1 MIQYIIW
8 DAGGTLFDTYPAKS
22 RAIQEA
28 LAALGGQAAYEDVLR
43 LTRIT
48 THHALE
54 TLAQRHDVDL
64 EALRSEYE
72 ERYRAVPSEAQP
84 PFPGVREICQYICTL
99 GENFVVT
106 HRAASSLNR
115 LLRAHELDMYFADSL
130 TKESPFPRK
139 PDPASTEAILA
150 VHRLDRSRTLA
161 IGDRKIDVL
170 AAKRAGIRVGFYGKE
185 ADPDVPADLFISD
198 YHRLLR
204 QLKAENGAAVRRTSS
219 SAPCGR

>member
-8 DAGGTLFDTYPAKS
+8 DAGGTLFDTYPAKT

-28 LAALGGQAAYEDVLR
+28 LAALGGRAEYDEVLR
-43 LTRIT
+43 LTRT
-48 THHALE
+48 ATHHALE
-54 TLAQRHDVDL
+54 TLAQRYHVDL
-64 EALRSEYE
+64 EALETMYE
-72 ERYRAVPSEAQP
+72 ARYRAVPPERQP
-84 PFPGVREICQYICTL
+84 PFSGVREVCRYICMI

-106 HRAASSLNR
+106 HRAASSLNQ
-115 LLRAHELDMYFADSL
+115 LLRAHDLDMYFADLL

-150 VHRLDRSRTLA
+150 VHRLDRARTLA

-185 ADPDVPADLFISD
+185 ADPHIPADLFITD
-198 YHRLLR
+198 YHYLLQ
-204 QLKAENGAAVRRTSS
+204 QLKAENGAAMHRTSS
-219 SAPCGR
+219 SASCGR